1 MLDTCI
7 LVAALRSNHGAS
19 HQILRAL
26 GTDQFNI
33 ALSVPLLL
41 EYEAVLSRESIGV
54 DLDEQGLRTLL
65 DYICSIGKQHDIHY
79 MWRPVLKDPS
89 DEFVL
94 ELSVKANCQY
104 IVTHNVKDFVG
115 AEKFGLD
122 VIRPGAFLLALGES
136 Q

>member
-1 MLDTCI
+1 M
-7 LVAALRSNHGAS
+7 
-19 HQILRAL
+19 RAL

-54 DLDEQGLRTLL
+54 NLDAQGIRTLL
-65 DYICSIGKQHDIHY
+65 DYVCSIGKPHEIHF

-115 AEKFGLD
+115 AAKFGLD
-122 VIRPGAFLLALGES
+122 VIRPGAFFLALVES